1 MSIHQKYKYVCL
13 SPASTN
19 LAMTDFRASGDDY
32 NHLNVQFFFEIL
44 VKLLGKQISM
54 TILHNLV

>member
-32 NHLNVQFFFEIL
+32 NHLNVQFFLKSWSYENETSES
-44 VKLLGKQISM
+44 VMPK
-54 TILHNLV
+54 TD